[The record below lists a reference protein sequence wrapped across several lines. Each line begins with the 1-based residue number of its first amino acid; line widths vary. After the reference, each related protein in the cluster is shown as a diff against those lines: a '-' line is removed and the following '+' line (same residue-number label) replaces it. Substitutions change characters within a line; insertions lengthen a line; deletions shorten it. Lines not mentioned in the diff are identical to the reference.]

1 MCDCILHAFAFA
13 LTESLLYVAE
23 ECFEDDFEDLEEDF
37 FFEEFVFDFVDFLPE
52 ELFDVVAFEL
62 FAWLLPALV
71 DVAEDRDLC
80 PCALVRETCA
90 GSATYNFLPVETC
103 VDFR

>member
-1 MCDCILHAFAFA
+1 
-13 LTESLLYVAE
+13 
-23 ECFEDDFEDLEEDF
+23 LEEDF
-37 FFEEFVFDFVDFLPE
+37 FFEELVFDFVDLLPE
-52 ELFDVVAFEL
+52 ELFDVVCFVL
-62 FAWLLPALV
+62 FAWLLPPLA

-80 PCALVRETCA
+80 LCALVREMCA